1 MEDRIDAKRALRAEM
16 RALRRGLPD
25 QAGRS
30 DRIWS
35 TVRSLDAVARAA
47 TVMVFDSIPGEP
59 VTEGFIE
66 WCRAAGKQVV
76 VPAGDR
82 AAAPPDDP
90 GAIDVVIVPGL
101 AFTRRGDRLGQGGG
115 WYDRVL
121 AGVRDDC
128 VTIGVA
134 FAPQLVDELPV
145 EPHDRPVDLVVTE
158 HGPAV

>member
-1 MEDRIDAKRALRAEM
+1 M
-16 RALRRGLPD
+16 
-25 QAGRS
+25 
-30 DRIWS
+30 
-35 TVRSLDAVARAA
+35 
-47 TVMVFDSIPGEP
+47 
-59 VTEGFIE
+59 
-66 WCRAAGKQVV
+66 
-76 VPAGDR
+76 
-82 AAAPPDDP
+82 
-90 GAIDVVIVPGL
+90 IVPGL